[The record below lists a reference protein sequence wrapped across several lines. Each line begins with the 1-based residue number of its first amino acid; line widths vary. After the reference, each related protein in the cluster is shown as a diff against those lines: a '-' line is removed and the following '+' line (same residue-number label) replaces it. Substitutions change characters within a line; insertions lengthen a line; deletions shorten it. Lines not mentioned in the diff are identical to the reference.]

1 MFSLPH
7 VVMFKQLNSSVIHGE
22 QWWRSGGSAL
32 LSPVWPRLDSGPVSC
47 MGWECCWLSPC
58 SQGFSQGSPDS
69 PPSKKASV
77 SKFQLHQDKA
87 RARKPSKSDV
97 VSSLNIAIFY
107 LVIIYLRFKVPVFIT
122 LLTLLSTFSKV
133 MYRMGSYETPALLQ
147 TPNVFT
153 LSTSRA
159 TTVT

>member
-1 MFSLPH
+1 MAQWWERSPLTSVAQVRFR
-7 VVMFKQLNSSVIHGE
+7 SSVMYGL
-22 QWWRSGGSAL
+22 SVLLAL
-32 LSPVWPRLDSGPVSC
+32 TLFPGFFS
-47 MGWECCWLSPC
+47 
-58 SQGFSQGSPDS
+58 GFSGF

>member
-1 MFSLPH
+1 MA
-7 VVMFKQLNSSVIHGE
+7 
-22 QWWRSGGSAL
+22 QWWERSPLTSVAQVRFRYGVMCGLSVLLAL
-32 LSPVWPRLDSGPVSC
+32 TLFPGFFS
-47 MGWECCWLSPC
+47 
-58 SQGFSQGSPDS
+58 GFSEF
-69 PPSKKASV
+69 PPCKKASV
-77 SKFQLHQDKA
+77 SKFQLHQDRA
-87 RARKPSKSDV
+87 CARKPSKSDV
-97 VSSLNIAIFY
+97 FSSLNIAIFY

-122 LLTLLSTFSKV
+122 LLTLLSTFCKV